1 MSNFIGVR
9 HVGLAAKNP
18 AALAAFYRDVLGMTV
33 VGESP
38 ADSPVG
44 ATLFL
49 SRHPDEEDHEIVFF
63 DNPALAH
70 TALKVASLG
79 ELREWH
85 RQIKER
91 GLPVKF
97 AFNHGASLAF
107 YFDDPEGHM
116 IEIYW
121 ATPVRVRQPVLQP
134 IDLDA
139 PEEELRREVERG
151 AESFGLSA
159 APTSI

>member
-44 ATLFL
+44 ATLFV
-49 SRHPDEEDHEIVFF
+49 SRHPDEEDHDIVLF